1 MEDEPSSWFL
11 HFTTDEK
18 SPSSP
23 VVTVNGFQ
31 LPHELELPVIATDS
45 TTEYIYDL
53 RYLAIGNT
61 DWATA
66 PVIEAVR
73 VSGLPA
79 GVKLY
84 SATIDNRKN
93 STTVSTEIL
102 DTDILHQ
109 TSTGVPY
116 DASVSLNNLS
126 QAEKSNTYSS
136 NVSDYYAAGNS
147 AGAYGMH
154 YCPSSNWA
162 SITVS
167 GNDGVVLT
175 NERERVLW

>member
-126 QAEKSNTYSS
+126 QAENRIHILPMSPIIMLPEIRQEHT
-136 NVSDYYAAGNS
+136 VCIIVQVLIGHLLQFR
-147 AGAYGMH
+147 GT
-154 YCPSSNWA
+154 
-162 SITVS
+162 TVS
-167 GNDGVVLT
+167 Y
-175 NERERVLW
+175 

>member
-1 MEDEPSSWFL
+1 MGTCFSAGDVSSGLLIFSAMQQED
-11 HFTTDEK
+11 
-18 SPSSP
+18 
-23 VVTVNGFQ
+23 
-31 LPHELELPVIATDS
+31 
-45 TTEYIYDL
+45 DL
-53 RYLAIGNT
+53 T
-61 DWATA
+61 
-66 PVIEAVR
+66 VIEAVR

-136 NVSDYYAAGNS
+136 EVPDYYAAGNS
-147 AGAYGMH
+147 AGAYGMRQ
-154 YCPSSNWA
+154 
-162 SITVS
+162 
-167 GNDGVVLT
+167 VL
-175 NERERVLW
+175 